1 MQPCTAP
8 PHPTTAPS
16 NQTTPPIHPT
26 GTGNLKTVLLAI
38 LVPACAVLLLLLVGA
53 VIAVVYGRRRRRTRK
68 IKKRTVAVRPMGRAK
83 ISSTNRDE
91 TGAGLVDK
99 YIVQLKRCIY
109 SVEIFLWDR

>member
-1 MQPCTAP
+1 MHIFIALSHILCMQPCTAP

-16 NQTTPPIHPT
+16 NQTTAPIHPT

-38 LVPACAVLLLLLVGA
+38 LVPAVLLLLLVGA

-68 IKKRTVAVRPMGRAK
+68 IKKRTVAVRPMDRAK

-91 TGAGLVDK
+91 TGAGLVD
-99 YIVQLKRCIY
+99 
-109 SVEIFLWDR
+109 